1 MSGRPWRE
9 MNENV
14 LDGRHVQAGDFA
26 ARDFMSGGGEMGAL
40 MRAHDWSSSS
50 IGPPSNWSQSLR
62 TVVRLMLNT
71 GHPMY
76 IFWGADS
83 ACLYNDAYRRSIG
96 PERHPG
102 SLGRPGREVWHEIWD
117 IIGPQIEQVLS
128 GGGATWHEDHLVP
141 ITRYGRRE
149 DVYWTYS
156 YSPIDDNTAPSGIG
170 GVLVICTE
178 TTQKVIEEQRL
189 SGALRAGQLVHWET
203 DLITGTRT
211 WTREAMAL
219 FGLSLVDGR
228 GRFGGVADEFRLA
241 LHPDDR
247 YLADGFYEL
256 ADKQD
261 WFPVEYRIRR
271 PDGTVRW
278 LSGGG
283 QVLARSAEGKAQR
296 LINVVADVS
305 ERKIAEE
312 RVKFLMGEITHR
324 SKNLLSV
331 VQAIASQTGRTVG
344 TFEEFQK
351 RFTQRLQGLAA
362 SHDLLV
368 LRDWQGAPLKELVR
382 LQLDPFTE
390 SGSERISVSGP
401 DVLLR
406 PEAAE
411 AIGLALHELATN
423 AVKYGALSVPVG
435 RVTISWAFEDHG
447 PEPRQFLVNWIE
459 RGGPTVTPPSRTGF
473 GHVVFERLVT
483 QSLNGSVAIDF
494 VTEGLIWKLSI
505 PTTNLV
511 TEPTTVPNRSAR

>member
-1 MSGRPWRE
+1 
-9 MNENV
+9 
-14 LDGRHVQAGDFA
+14 
-26 ARDFMSGGGEMGAL
+26 
-40 MRAHDWSSSS
+40 
-50 IGPPSNWSQSLR
+50 
-62 TVVRLMLNT
+62 
-71 GHPMY
+71 
-76 IFWGADS
+76 
-83 ACLYNDAYRRSIG
+83 
-96 PERHPG
+96 
-102 SLGRPGREVWHEIWD
+102 
-117 IIGPQIEQVLS
+117 
-128 GGGATWHEDHLVP
+128 
-141 ITRYGRRE
+141 
-149 DVYWTYS
+149 
-156 YSPIDDNTAPSGIG
+156 
-170 GVLVICTE
+170 
-178 TTQKVIEEQRL
+178 
-189 SGALRAGQLVHWET
+189 
-203 DLITGTRT
+203 
-211 WTREAMAL
+211 MAL

-228 GRFGGVADEFRLA
+228 GRFGGDADEFRLA

-312 RVKFLMGEITHR
+312 RVKFLMGEIIHR

-331 VQAIASQTGRTVG
+331 VQAIASQTGRTVD

-382 LQLDPFTE
+382 IQLDPFTAP
-390 SGSERISVSGP
+390 GSERISVSGP

-423 AVKYGALSVPVG
+423 AVKYGALSVPAG
-435 RVTISWAFEDHG
+435 RVTISWAFEEHG
-447 PEPRQFLVNWIE
+447 PKPRQFLVNWIE
-459 RGGPTVTPPSRTGF
+459 RGGPTVTSPSRTGF

-494 VTEGLIWKLSI
+494 ATEGLIWKLSI

-511 TEPTTVPNRSAR
+511 TEPTIVPNRSAH

>member
-1 MSGRPWRE
+1 
-9 MNENV
+9 
-14 LDGRHVQAGDFA
+14 
-26 ARDFMSGGGEMGAL
+26 
-40 MRAHDWSSSS
+40 
-50 IGPPSNWSQSLR
+50 
-62 TVVRLMLNT
+62 MLNT

-76 IFWGADS
+76 IFWGADR

-156 YSPIDDNTAPSGIG
+156 YSPIDDDTAPSGIG

-228 GRFGGVADEFRLA
+228 GRFGGDADEFRLA

-312 RVKFLMGEITHR
+312 RVKFLMGEIIHR
-324 SKNLLSV
+324 SKNLTPLSRP
-331 VQAIASQTGRTVG
+331 SPP
-344 TFEEFQK
+344 K
-351 RFTQRLQGLAA
+351 RDAPLTRLKN
-362 SHDLLV
+362 SKSDLRRGCRDSLHPMTCSFSGIGKV
-368 LRDWQGAPLKELVR
+368 LR
-382 LQLDPFTE
+382 
-390 SGSERISVSGP
+390 
-401 DVLLR
+401 
-406 PEAAE
+406 
-411 AIGLALHELATN
+411 
-423 AVKYGALSVPVG
+423 
-435 RVTISWAFEDHG
+435 
-447 PEPRQFLVNWIE
+447 
-459 RGGPTVTPPSRTGF
+459 
-473 GHVVFERLVT
+473 
-483 QSLNGSVAIDF
+483 
-494 VTEGLIWKLSI
+494 
-505 PTTNLV
+505 
-511 TEPTTVPNRSAR
+511 

>member
-1 MSGRPWRE
+1 M
-9 MNENV
+9 
-14 LDGRHVQAGDFA
+14 
-26 ARDFMSGGGEMGAL
+26 
-40 MRAHDWSSSS
+40 
-50 IGPPSNWSQSLR
+50 
-62 TVVRLMLNT
+62 
-71 GHPMY
+71 
-76 IFWGADS
+76 
-83 ACLYNDAYRRSIG
+83 
-96 PERHPG
+96 
-102 SLGRPGREVWHEIWD
+102 GRPGREVWHEIWD

-156 YSPIDDNTAPSGIG
+156 YSPIDDDTAPSGIG

-203 DLITGTRT
+203 DLLTGTRT
-211 WTREAMAL
+211 WIREAMAL

-228 GRFGGVADEFRLA
+228 GRFGGDADEFRLA

-247 YLADGFYEL
+247 FLADGFYEL

-312 RVKFLMGEITHR
+312 RVKFLMGEIIHR

-331 VQAIASQTGRTVG
+331 VQAIASQTGRTVD

-351 RFTQRLQGLAA
+351 RFTQRLQGLWPYPDESAC
-362 SHDLLV
+362 SPGIGKV
-368 LRDWQGAPLKELVR
+368 LR
-382 LQLDPFTE
+382 
-390 SGSERISVSGP
+390 
-401 DVLLR
+401 
-406 PEAAE
+406 
-411 AIGLALHELATN
+411 
-423 AVKYGALSVPVG
+423 
-435 RVTISWAFEDHG
+435 
-447 PEPRQFLVNWIE
+447 
-459 RGGPTVTPPSRTGF
+459 
-473 GHVVFERLVT
+473 
-483 QSLNGSVAIDF
+483 
-494 VTEGLIWKLSI
+494 
-505 PTTNLV
+505 
-511 TEPTTVPNRSAR
+511 

>member
-1 MSGRPWRE
+1 

-14 LDGRHVQAGDFA
+14 LDGRHAQAAEFA
-26 ARDFMSGGGEMGAL
+26 ARNFMSGGGEMGAL

-76 IFWGADS
+76 VFWGADS

-156 YSPIDDNTAPSGIG
+156 YSPIDDDTAPSGIG

-228 GRFGGVADEFRLA
+228 GRFGGEADEFRLA

-247 YLADGFYEL
+247 YLAMDFTNWRISRIGFRLSIEFVDQMEPS
-256 ADKQD
+256 AG
-261 WFPVEYRIRR
+261 YREAAKS
-271 PDGTVRW
+271 
-278 LSGGG
+278 L
-283 QVLARSAEGKAQR
+283 
-296 LINVVADVS
+296 
-305 ERKIAEE
+305 
-312 RVKFLMGEITHR
+312 
-324 SKNLLSV
+324 
-331 VQAIASQTGRTVG
+331 
-344 TFEEFQK
+344 
-351 RFTQRLQGLAA
+351 LAA
-362 SHDLLV
+362 QKAKL
-368 LRDWQGAPLKELVR
+368 
-382 LQLDPFTE
+382 
-390 SGSERISVSGP
+390 
-401 DVLLR
+401 
-406 PEAAE
+406 
-411 AIGLALHELATN
+411 N
-423 AVKYGALSVPVG
+423 A
-435 RVTISWAFEDHG
+435 
-447 PEPRQFLVNWIE
+447 
-459 RGGPTVTPPSRTGF
+459 
-473 GHVVFERLVT
+473 
-483 QSLNGSVAIDF
+483 
-494 VTEGLIWKLSI
+494 
-505 PTTNLV
+505 
-511 TEPTTVPNRSAR
+511 

>member
-1 MSGRPWRE
+1 MRRETSGRHKAESNPEGLIHGNSRMAE
-9 MNENV
+9 V
-14 LDGRHVQAGDFA
+14 IRT
-26 ARDFMSGGGEMGAL
+26 
-40 MRAHDWSSSS
+40 HDWSLTLL
-50 IGPPSNWSQSLR
+50 GPIEDWSENLLFSAN
-62 TVVRLMLNT
+62 LMLACAF
-71 GHPMY
+71 PSLV
-76 IFWGADS
+76 FWGEELVQ
-83 ACLYNDAYRRSIG
+83 LYNDAFI
-96 PERHPG
+96 PLLAERHPSG
-102 SLGRPGREVWHEIWD
+102 LGQTAQECWWDAWQIVGPNLKRVMNDGESVFHENT
-117 IIGPQIEQVLS
+117 V
-128 GGGATWHEDHLVP
+128 VP
-141 ITRYGRRE
+141 IVRDGRLQDIR
-149 DVYWTYS
+149 WTYS
-156 YSPIDDNTAPSGIG
+156 YSPIDDDTAPSGIG

-211 WTREAMAL
+211 WTQEAMAL

-228 GRFGGVADEFRLA
+228 GHFGGDADEFRLA
-241 LHPDDR
+241 LHSEDR

-312 RVKFLMGEITHR
+312 RIKFLMGEIIHR

-331 VQAIASQTGRTVG
+331 VQAIASQTGRTVD

-368 LRDWQGAPLKELVR
+368 LRDSRCR
-382 LQLDPFTE
+382 LLCRCRSCDP
-390 SGSERISVSGP
+390 
-401 DVLLR
+401 
-406 PEAAE
+406 
-411 AIGLALHELATN
+411 
-423 AVKYGALSVPVG
+423 
-435 RVTISWAFEDHG
+435 
-447 PEPRQFLVNWIE
+447 
-459 RGGPTVTPPSRTGF
+459 
-473 GHVVFERLVT
+473 
-483 QSLNGSVAIDF
+483 
-494 VTEGLIWKLSI
+494 
-505 PTTNLV
+505 
-511 TEPTTVPNRSAR
+511 